1 MLAALSTNGKPALP
15 GGSAGLRHNGPVPLS
30 AESPFHVTHSTDR
43 QNMQLLIQ
51 LRWLAVVGQVITI
64 SLVHWGLDIRLP
76 LSEMLAIL
84 GGLIVINLACM
95 WWLHWRQHD
104 ITSSDLFVALL
115 ADVCALSMQLYLS
128 GGANNPFITLYLLQ
142 ITLGAVL
149 LRPFYAWAIVV
160 VTACCAVT
168 LAFWYQPLQVV
179 ANKGGSMH
187 TMYLVGLLISFGLN
201 AMLLVAFINRIMANL
216 QLRDARLADLR
227 QRAAEEEHIV
237 RMGLLASGAAHE
249 LGTPLSTLAV
259 ILGDWQRIPAVA
271 QDNELMDDL
280 QEMEHQVQR
289 CKSIV
294 TGVLMSAGETRGDA
308 PQTTTLVT
316 FMDRVTTQ
324 WCSHRQPVNFV
335 YRKHI
340 AHDVPII
347 SDTSLQQ
354 MIFNVLDNAQEASP
368 AFVQLVVECDA
379 SDDAQL
385 TLLVTDSGPGFRAD
399 ILAQLGKPYQSTKGR
414 PGGGLG
420 LFLVMNVA
428 RSLGGHIEARNRDA
442 HLGGGAEVRISL
454 PLAAIALPNEHHD
467 ATARTPVTPG

>member
-1 MLAALSTNGKPALP
+1 
-15 GGSAGLRHNGPVPLS
+15 
-30 AESPFHVTHSTDR
+30 
-43 QNMQLLIQ
+43 MQLLIQ
-51 LRWLAVVGQVITI
+51 LRWLAVVGQVVTI
-64 SLVHWGLDIRLP
+64 SLVHGGLDIRLP
-76 LSEMLAIL
+76 LAQMLAIL

-95 WWLHWRQHD
+95 GWLRWRQQS
-104 ITSSDLFVALL
+104 IGASDLFVALL
-115 ADVCALSMQLYLS
+115 ADVCCLSLQLYLS

-142 ITLGAVL
+142 VTLGAVL
-149 LRPFYAWAIVV
+149 LRPFYAWAMVV
-160 VTACCAVT
+160 VTAGCAVA
-168 LAFWYQPLQVV
+168 LAFFYLPLPVMASQ
-179 ANKGGSMH
+179 GSGWH
-187 TMYLVGLLISFGLN
+187 PLYLVGLLISFGLN
-201 AMLLVAFINRIMANL
+201 ATLLVAFINRIMANL
-216 QLRDARLADLR
+216 QLRDARLAHLR

-259 ILGDWQRIPAVA
+259 ILGDWQRMPAIA
-271 QDNELMDDL
+271 QDGELMDDL

-316 FMDRVTTQ
+316 FMDQVSTQ
-324 WCSHRQPVNFV
+324 WRGHRQPANFV
-335 YRKHI
+335 TRKQI
-340 AHDVPII
+340 ARDVPII

-354 MIFNVLDNAQEASP
+354 MIFNVLDNALEASP
-368 AFVQLVVECDA
+368 HFVQLVVECDA
-379 SDDAQL
+379 SQHAVL
-385 TLLVTDSGPGFRAD
+385 TLLVTDSGPGFRSD

-428 RSLGGHIEARNRDA
+428 RSLGGHVEARNRDA
-442 HLGGGAEVRISL
+442 HLGGGAELRIRL

-467 ATARTPVTPG
+467 PLTRTPAAAG

>member
-1 MLAALSTNGKPALP
+1 
-15 GGSAGLRHNGPVPLS
+15 
-30 AESPFHVTHSTDR
+30 
-43 QNMQLLIQ
+43 MQLLIQ
-51 LRWLAVVGQVITI
+51 LRWLAVVGQVVTI
-64 SLVHWGLDIRLP
+64 SLVQWGLDIRLP
-76 LSEMLAIL
+76 LAEMLAIL
-84 GGLIVINLACM
+84 GGLIVINLLCM

-115 ADVCALSMQLYLS
+115 ADVCVLSLQLYLS

-142 ITLGAVL
+142 VTLGAVL

-160 VTACCAVT
+160 VTACCAVA
-168 LAFWYQPLQVV
+168 LAFFYQPLQVV

-187 TMYLVGLLISFGLN
+187 TLYLVGLLISFSLN

-259 ILGDWQRIPAVA
+259 ILGDWQRIPTIA

-316 FMDRVTTQ
+316 FMDRVTAQ
-324 WCSHRQPVNFV
+324 WRSHRQPVDFI
-335 YRKHI
+335 YRKQI
-340 AHDVPII
+340 ARDVPII

-354 MIFNVLDNAQEASP
+354 MIFNVLDNALEASP
-368 AFVQLVVECDA
+368 TFVQLVIECEASADA
-379 SDDAQL
+379 EL
-385 TLLVTDSGPGFRAD
+385 TLLVTDSGPGFRSD
-399 ILAQLGKPYQSTKGR
+399 ILAQLGKPYQSSKGR

-428 RSLGGHIEARNRDA
+428 RSLGGHFEARNRDA

-454 PLAAIALPNEHHD
+454 PLAAIALSNEHHD
-467 ATARTPVTPG
+467 AIARTPVTAG